1 MKINHFKKVLIGFF
15 IILAL
20 LILSEI
26 SLRISAHFTHT
37 GFIYDESYL
46 GKKPAPFSYQFG
58 FQLNSKGFKGKEFGP
73 YTVNDFKIIAIGD
86 SFTFAA
92 VPQPQSYIHLIEQ
105 NLQMSSPA
113 IHLLNLGIPG
123 ASPEDYLSMFV
134 HEGLQYRPNM
144 LLLTLFIG
152 DDIFQSP
159 PKKWR
164 KKLYISKLF
173 SYVKEHYKNREQ
185 LQVGTKSGS
194 YCDTC
199 PATPEDSFTAL
210 MTERSNL
217 YQTDSRV
224 LQSNSWQMLKTVRK
238 INNICENN
246 NIELVVIIAP
256 DVFQIDTA
264 LQKKLTEKAQKWHV
278 EEPNRLVSQAL
289 DELNIQYLDLLPQ
302 FIDNAI
308 PLYLPHDVHW
318 NIAGNELA
326 AAQVSKFIGSLLTR
340 RFKN

>member
-1 MKINHFKKVLIGFF
+1 MIINRFNKLMTGFL

-26 SLRISAHFTHT
+26 SLRISAHFNQT
-37 GFIYDESYL
+37 GFLYDRSYL
-46 GKKPAPFSYQFG
+46 GKKPTPFSYQYG

-73 YTVNDFKIIAIGD
+73 YTVNDFKIVAIGD

-105 NLQMSSPA
+105 NLHISSPG
-113 IHLLNLGIPG
+113 IQVLNLGIPG

-152 DDIFQSP
+152 DDIIQSP
-159 PKKWR
+159 PQKWR
-164 KKLYISKLF
+164 EKLHISKLF
-173 SYVKEHYKNREQ
+173 SYVKEHYKNRVP
-185 LQVGTKSGS
+185 LQIGTKSGS
-194 YCDTC
+194 FCDTC
-199 PATPEDSFTAL
+199 PAAPEESFMAL
-210 MTERSNL
+210 MTERSHL
-217 YQTDSRV
+217 YQADSPV

-246 NIELVVIIAP
+246 DIELVVIIAP

-278 EEPNRLVSQAL
+278 EEPNRLVSQTL

-302 FIDNAI
+302 FIDNTI
-308 PLYLPHDVHW
+308 PLYLPHDIHW

-326 AAQVSKFIGSLLTR
+326 AAQVSKFIGSLLTQR
-340 RFKN
+340 LGN